1 MQSSADNVCLSDFQ
15 VSKFDV
21 EWNVQLPCLETV
33 ALWMDPLESTLFSA
47 RETPDRLWKLIL
59 SDAGTKLSIQ
69 LFLTTPGIPHF
80 SNAKINEPVRI
91 KLSIL
96 NRKRQKVLQQVHGL
110 PKQGNCNFLLHF
122 PKIDIQQY
130 ECQQLNGSLVFYCE
144 IESYAKKEPITG
156 KANLIQDQSISCS
169 DQLINQLENLF
180 ENIKYAD
187 VTLNVGAQKFQ
198 AHKSILA
205 SRSKVFAAM
214 FEHPTKEKLSNQVE
228 IEDINPDV
236 FHELLRFVYT
246 ARLSSKTMEK
256 MATQLYFAADK
267 YFLDQL
273 KTECEVHLLHHMTPD
288 NCMDL
293 LLLLGNEHQLVDDLK
308 NEAVDFF
315 RHNPVEVMATDGWK
329 KAKKDHPKL
338 LCDIQEMALRPAV

>member
-1 MQSSADNVCLSDFQ
+1 
-15 VSKFDV
+15 
-21 EWNVQLPCLETV
+21 
-33 ALWMDPLESTLFSA
+33 
-47 RETPDRLWKLIL
+47 
-59 SDAGTKLSIQ
+59 
-69 LFLTTPGIPHF
+69 
-80 SNAKINEPVRI
+80 
-91 KLSIL
+91 
-96 NRKRQKVLQQVHGL
+96 
-110 PKQGNCNFLLHF
+110 
-122 PKIDIQQY
+122 
-130 ECQQLNGSLVFYCE
+130 
-144 IESYAKKEPITG
+144 
-156 KANLIQDQSISCS
+156 
-169 DQLINQLENLF
+169 
-180 ENIKYAD
+180 
-187 VTLNVGAQKFQ
+187 
-198 AHKSILA
+198 
-205 SRSKVFAAM
+205 M